1 MKLKFLLLF
10 YFFLPINLFAQNLVK
25 MTSHYG
31 SDSSEIN
38 DLMEFEN
45 IYIETLYFKS
55 DSIRNKFYEI
65 NIREYKNGK
74 FIRESNLFDGQESDY
89 FKVNS
94 HMESVKFFFSI
105 ADGRLKTFV
114 RGRNFGS
121 KKSYF
126 KLFQDSDDY
135 ALKDFFGNKKEI
147 EVPIGR
153 EFPAFA
159 ILTPMKHND
168 GSASYCEVVQS
179 NIKPEELGE
188 YFHIPHYFIVMMK
201 FK

>member
-1 MKLKFLLLF
+1 M
-10 YFFLPINLFAQNLVK
+10 
-25 MTSHYG
+25 
-31 SDSSEIN
+31 
-38 DLMEFEN
+38 
-45 IYIETLYFKS
+45 
-55 DSIRNKFYEI
+55 R
-65 NIREYKNGK
+65 REH
-74 FIRESNLFDGQESDY
+74 
-89 FKVNS
+89 V
-94 HMESVKFFFSI
+94 ESVKFFFSI
-105 ADGRLKTFV
+105 ADGKLKTFV

-126 KLFQDSDDY
+126 KLFQNSDDY

-179 NIKPEELGE
+179 NIKPEKLGDF
-188 YFHIPHYFIVMMK
+188 FHIPHYFIVMMK